1 MSTDDICAIYCIPN
15 MIIPVFLLSRLSE
28 GLGGGT
34 PLPGIDAQLRMAPR
48 PRPGW
53 TPGTVPDG
61 VRDGAGLI
69 LLYPHRHRV
78 HVVLTVRKHDLP
90 QHAGQ
95 VSLPGGA
102 VEPSEDPTAAAL
114 REAHEEVGIDP
125 GAVTVLGRLTPLHIP
140 ASGFVLHAVVGDVPA
155 RPDLR
160 PDPREVERIL
170 EVPLDDLCDPARVV
184 VEQRQLVGRLREVP
198 YFDVD
203 GEKVWGATAMI
214 LAELLWLLGTPPDPW
229 AKTLG

>member
-1 MSTDDICAIYCIPN
+1 
-15 MIIPVFLLSRLSE
+15 MIDSEQLLSRLRE

-34 PLPGIDAQLRMAPR
+34 TTLPGIEAQLRMAPR

-53 TPGTVPDG
+53 TPGAVPED

-69 LLYPHRHRV
+69 LLYPVQGGRFHI
-78 HVVLTVRKHDLP
+78 VLTVRRHDLP

-102 VEPSEDPTAAAL
+102 VEPHEDPIAAAL

-140 ASGFVLHAVVGDVPA
+140 ASGFVLHAVVGHAAA
-155 RPDLR
+155 RPDLL

-170 EVPLDDLCDPARVV
+170 EVPLEDLGDPARVR
-184 VEQRQLVGRLREVP
+184 VERRSLAGRAREVP
-198 YFDVD
+198 YFDLE
-203 GEKVWGATAMI
+203 GEKVWGATAMV

-229 AKTLG
+229 NEEQQADSRSDPV